1 MNRKTV
7 NQLLEMLYE
16 RFSAEEINT
25 NPKLKKLREKLFELK
40 LKNVNGGKLMVEN
53 SDEVTAMLSAF

>member
-16 RFSAEEINT
+16 RFPAEEINS
-25 NPKLKKLREKLFELK
+25 NPKLKKLRETLFDLK
-40 LKNVNGGKLMVEN
+40 LKNINGGKLMVEN
-53 SDEVTAMLSAF
+53 SDEVTAMLSGF

>member
-16 RFSAEEINT
+16 RFSAEEINA
-25 NPKLKKLREKLFELK
+25 NPKLKRLREKLFELK
-40 LKNVNGGKLMVEN
+40 IENINGGKLMVEN
-53 SDEVTAMLSAF
+53 SEEVSKMLSGI

>member
-25 NPKLKKLREKLFELK
+25 NPKLKQLRENLFELK
-40 LKNVNGGKLMVEN
+40 LKNINGGKLMVEN
-53 SDEVTAMLSAF
+53 SDEVTKMLSAL

>member
-25 NPKLKKLREKLFELK
+25 NPKLKKLREKLFDLK
-40 LKNVNGGKLMVEN
+40 LKNINGGKLMVEN
-53 SDEVTAMLSAF
+53 SDEVSKILSGV

>member
-7 NQLLEMLYE
+7 NQLMEMLYE

-25 NPKLKKLREKLFELK
+25 NPKLKKLREKLFDLK
-40 LKNVNGGKLMVEN
+40 LKNINGGKLMVEN
-53 SDEVTAMLSAF
+53 TDEVSKMLSDI